1 MIIFEKERE
10 RERERESKRA
20 LLSLIVFYRSHQS
33 LFLLSGYRGTKGM
46 HYYNWGTGDKYYN
59 SGNRRYILQQ
69 GEQRMYYY
77 KKGLGDALLQ
87 HWERDKYYNRG
98 NRG

>member
-1 MIIFEKERE
+1 
-10 RERERESKRA
+10 
-20 LLSLIVFYRSHQS
+20 
-33 LFLLSGYRGTKGM
+33 M
-46 HYYNWGTGDKYYN
+46 HYYNWGTGDKYNN

-69 GEQRMYYY
+69 GEQGEQGMYYY

>member
-1 MIIFEKERE
+1 MIIFEKK

-59 SGNRRYILQQ
+59 RGNRECIITT
-69 GEQRMYYY
+69 
-77 KKGLGDALLQ
+77 LGTV
-87 HWERDKYYNRG
+87 DKYYNTG
-98 NRG
+98 TGDG

>member
-1 MIIFEKERE
+1 
-10 RERERESKRA
+10 
-20 LLSLIVFYRSHQS
+20 
-33 LFLLSGYRGTKGM
+33 M

-87 HWERDKYYNRG
+87 HWEQRINITTGGTGDKSYNRGNRECIIITTLGTEDKYYNRG

>member
-1 MIIFEKERE
+1 
-10 RERERESKRA
+10 
-20 LLSLIVFYRSHQS
+20 
-33 LFLLSGYRGTKGM
+33 M

-87 HWERDKYYNRG
+87 HWERDKYYNMG